1 MAKKQ
6 IIPHFENIFLF
17 IEFEDCLHRLH
28 KKGMPFELIAILATP
43 VKDLQGLSLVAKNAI
58 YKTIGKDEDTILLK
72 VIKRTRKDFLKTIGV
87 GEMRVKEI
95 EDFLRS
101 HGLDFKP
108 ERAE

>member
-6 IIPHFENIFLF
+6 ITPHFENIFLF

-58 YKTIGKDEDTILLK
+58 YRTIGKDEDTILLK
-72 VIKRTRKDFLKTIGV
+72 VVKRTRKDFLKTIGV
-87 GEMRVKEI
+87 GEARVKEI
-95 EDFLRS
+95 EDFLHS
-101 HGLDFKP
+101 HGLDFKR
-108 ERAE
+108 EKAE

>member
-1 MAKKQ
+1 MAKKR
-6 IIPHFENIFLF
+6 ITPHFENIFLF

-58 YKTIGKDEDTILLK
+58 YKTIGKDKDTILLK
-72 VIKRTRKDFLKTIGV
+72 VIKHTRKDYSRIIQN
-87 GEMRVKEI
+87 GEVRVKEI
-95 EDFLRS
+95 EDFLHS